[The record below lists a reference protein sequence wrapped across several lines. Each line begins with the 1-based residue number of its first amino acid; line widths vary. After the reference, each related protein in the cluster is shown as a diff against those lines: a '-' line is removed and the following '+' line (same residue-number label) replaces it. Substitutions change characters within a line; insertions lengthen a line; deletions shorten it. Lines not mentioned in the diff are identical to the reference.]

1 VLRISGLKGR
11 RVFVPLAALA
21 ALVASAVAYAAVAD
35 APWPMGGQNI
45 NDTRASSS
53 NLNAENVKHL
63 ALKWKLT
70 THGDVSATP
79 AVVGGALYFP
89 DWAGYMYKVDAETGA
104 VIWSHQVSEYDG
116 IAGAVAR
123 TSPTV
128 DGDTVYIGDQNGGNL
143 LALNTA
149 NGNLRWSAP
158 LGGGNPFAIATQSPI
173 VYQGVVY
180 QGLASSE
187 EGAVAFI
194 PNYPCCFSRGSFS
207 AVDAATGHVLWQKYM
222 VPPGYSGGGVWSS
235 TAAIDSG
242 SRTVYITTG
251 NNYSV
256 PQSAKDCQAHGGTST
271 QCLPADNYIDS
282 IVALDLG
289 TGAVKWSTGVGG
301 FDDWNVSC
309 IFTLI
314 NPNACPVNAGPDYDF
329 GSGPNLFTVKI
340 NGKDKLVVGAGQKSG
355 QYWLL
360 DASDGHILW
369 SAAPGPGSTL
379 GGIEWGTATDGK
391 RIYIAETNYYR
402 IPHQLP
408 DGTTFTSGA
417 FVALDAATGKIDWK
431 VPDPRPTDPNAVD
444 LSPTGVANGVVYVSS
459 MTGYMYALDASN
471 GKVLW
476 QYKGEGASNAGA
488 AITKKT
494 IYWGNGY
501 NHLGIPEGSPSTSFY
516 AFSINGN

>member
-1 VLRISGLKGR
+1 MLRISSFRRR
-11 RVFVPLAALA
+11 RVLIPLAGVA
-21 ALVASAVAYAAVAD
+21 ALVASAVAYAAIAD

-45 NDTRASSS
+45 NDTRASTS
-53 NLNAENVKHL
+53 NLNADNVKNL

-116 IAGAVAR
+116 VPGAVAR

-128 DGDTVYIGDQNGGNL
+128 DRDTVYIGDQNGGNL
-143 LALNTA
+143 LALDAA

-158 LGGGNPFAIATQSPI
+158 LGGGNPFAIDTQSPI

-180 QGLASSE
+180 AGLASSE

-207 AVDAATGHVLWQKYM
+207 AVDAATGHILWQKYM

-235 TAAIDSG
+235 TAAIDPG

-251 NNYSV
+251 NDLV
-256 PQSAKDCQAHGGTST
+256 PQSAKDCQQNGGTST
-271 QCLPADNYIDS
+271 QCLPADNYI
-282 IVALDLG
+282 VLDPRARHG
-289 TGAVKWSTGVGG
+289 HRRGEVGDG
-301 FDDWNVSC
+301 RRGLRRLERLVHLHTRQSECLSDER
-309 IFTLI
+309 
-314 NPNACPVNAGPDYDF
+314 GPDYDF
-329 GSGPNLFTVKI
+329 GSGPNLFTIKVK
-340 NGKDKLVVGAGQKSG
+340 GKDRLVVGAGQKSG

-360 DASDGHILW
+360 DATTGQILW

-408 DGTTFTSGA
+408 DGTTITSGA

-431 VPDPRPTDPNAVD
+431 VADPRGADPNRGRSRAD
-444 LSPTGVANGVVYVSS
+444 RGLRTASS
-459 MTGYMYALDASN
+459 TPARWTGYMYASTRIHR
-471 GKVLW
+471 
-476 QYKGEGASNAGA
+476 QGASGSTRVKARRTQA
-488 AITKKT
+488 QPSSTED
-494 IYWGNGY
+494 
-501 NHLGIPEGSPSTSFY
+501 HLLG
-516 AFSINGN
+516 

>member
-1 VLRISGLKGR
+1 
-11 RVFVPLAALA
+11 
-21 ALVASAVAYAAVAD
+21 
-35 APWPMGGQNI
+35 
-45 NDTRASSS
+45 
-53 NLNAENVKHL
+53 
-63 ALKWKLT
+63 
-70 THGDVSATP
+70 
-79 AVVGGALYFP
+79 
-89 DWAGYMYKVDAETGA
+89 
-104 VIWSHQVSEYDG
+104 
-116 IAGAVAR
+116 
-123 TSPTV
+123 
-128 DGDTVYIGDQNGGNL
+128 
-143 LALNTA
+143 
-149 NGNLRWSAP
+149 
-158 LGGGNPFAIATQSPI
+158 
-173 VYQGVVY
+173 
-180 QGLASSE
+180 
-187 EGAVAFI
+187 
-194 PNYPCCFSRGSFS
+194 
-207 AVDAATGHVLWQKYM
+207 
-222 VPPGYSGGGVWSS
+222 
-235 TAAIDSG
+235 
-242 SRTVYITTG
+242 
-251 NNYSV
+251 
-256 PQSAKDCQAHGGTST
+256 
-271 QCLPADNYIDS
+271 
-282 IVALDLG
+282 
-289 TGAVKWSTGVGG
+289 
-301 FDDWNVSC
+301 
-309 IFTLI
+309 
-314 NPNACPVNAGPDYDF
+314 VNAGPDYDF

-408 DGTTFTSGA
+408 DGTTITSGA